1 MSRFPQLAAEVGL
14 SEIGLDGFPLPSNS
28 SSNRPV
34 GEGTLSTNESS
45 EDFLVHAASVD
56 GNESSWN
63 ETSIM
68 NQLLSETSLFD
79 IDNPHSLD
87 LLHDDEE
94 VVNKEEGRGSRR
106 NSKSLPPSIM
116 KSPIALIS
124 PPSDQSSPQ
133 IKFTSPGGT
142 SSSEEVRFFLS
153 VLLFGL
159 SLRVLF

>member
-14 SEIGLDGFPLPSNS
+14 LEIGLDDPPLPSTS
-28 SSNRPV
+28 SSGQVV
-34 GEGTLSTNESS
+34 GEGPLHTSESK

-94 VVNKEEGRGSRR
+94 IVHKEGGSRR

-116 KSPIALIS
+116 KSPIFS

-133 IKFTSPGGT
+133 LKVTSPGGT
-142 SSSEEVRFFLS
+142 SEEVSFLS
-153 VLLFGL
+153 FCPFPLIHTLLLVIAFYG
-159 SLRVLF
+159 